1 LNSLFDILGP
11 ELGPLCGTWIGTF
24 LGQNLESCDS
34 QSHGHFKIRTT
45 NFYLKMAKRVV
56 LKASDVAAIIG
67 RHQYKSR
74 DEVFNDYW
82 KKYSPD
88 TFTGQTKKEKA
99 LEALEAS
106 ENARKI
112 LESAVAFEAKDSKEA
127 AQTFEKAKAQVNL
140 DPKLSIEQKAEV
152 IEHLRSKVY
161 TTHGTRSED
170 KTSDK
175 VSKDTGARLVRDD
188 AFYNLDVCTLG
199 QTKFVICGKIDRI
212 EEKEDG
218 SRVLV
223 EIKNR
228 TNRLFRRVVDYE
240 FIQIQVYLQMLGL
253 VHARL
258 VEQYNN
264 QVLSHDVD
272 RNEEM
277 WSNEIT
283 PALREFCS
291 QLYGRFELEE

>member
-1 LNSLFDILGP
+1 
-11 ELGPLCGTWIGTF
+11 
-24 LGQNLESCDS
+24 
-34 QSHGHFKIRTT
+34 
-45 NFYLKMAKRVV
+45 MAKRVV

-67 RHQYKSR
+67 RHQYKAR

-82 KKYSPD
+82 KKYSPE

-99 LEALEAS
+99 LEALGAS

-112 LESAVAFEAKDSKEA
+112 LESALAYEAKDSKEA

-140 DPKLSIEQKAEV
+140 DPKLSVEQKAEV

-175 VSKDTGARLVRDD
+175 VEKDTGARLVRDD

-199 QTKFVICGKIDRI
+199 HTKFVICGKIDRI

-264 QVLSHDVD
+264 QVLSHHVD
-272 RNEEM
+272 RDEEM
-277 WSNEIT
+277 WVNEVM
-283 PALREFCS
+283 PSLREFCS
-291 QLYGRFELEE
+291 QLYARFEPEE